1 MTGRFRP
8 NLLRNKM
15 ERTVSFAGDTNIGV
29 FARAFDDV
37 VVIPK
42 DSPDDFRTTLEKT
55 LRVEVLETNIQG
67 SSIIGSLLA
76 GNSRGFVVSGLVHDN
91 ELQMLETYRDV
102 FLLEHTMNAAG
113 NILLANDHFAA
124 VHPEMPADMAKEI
137 GTFLGVPVI
146 PLELGG
152 LKTIG
157 MAAVATGKGIL
168 VNPRA
173 HRQEIERLES
183 ASGLPVGTGSVN
195 MGSGL
200 VGAGLVAN
208 SHGYVAGP
216 ETTGYEL
223 GRIEDVFGFLE

>member
-1 MTGRFRP
+1 
-8 NLLRNKM
+8 M
-15 ERTVSFAGDTNIGV
+15 ERTVSFAGDPNIGV

-37 VVIPK
+37 VVVPP
-42 DSPDDFRTTLEKT
+42 DSPEEFRTTLKKI
-55 LRVEVLETNIQG
+55 LKVEVLETTIQG

-76 GNSRGFVVSGLVHDN
+76 GNSRGFVVSGLVHDS
-91 ELQMLETYRDV
+91 ELQLLEKYRDV
-102 FLLEHTMNAAG
+102 YLLEHTMNAAG
-113 NILLANDHFAA
+113 NVILANDHFAA

-137 GTFLGVPVI
+137 GTFLGVPVHT
-146 PLELGG
+146 LSLGG
-152 LKTIG
+152 IKTIG
-157 MAAVATGKGIL
+157 MAAVATGRGIL
-168 VNPRA
+168 VNPRSN
-173 HRQEIERLES
+173 RQEIERLES

-208 SHGYVAGP
+208 SHGYVAGL